1 MGPVHDDALEAL
13 EILLRNGPAEEE
25 LAPGELQDAL
35 VLEEEALN
43 VIPVIEQDED
53 DDNLEDL
60 NPPDEAGI

>member
-1 MGPVHDDALEAL
+1 MGPVHNDALEAL

-35 VLEEEALN
+35 VLEALN

>member
-1 MGPVHDDALEAL
+1 MGPVHHDALEAL

-25 LAPGELQDAL
+25 LAPGELQEAL
-35 VLEEEALN
+35 VLLEEALN
-43 VIPVIEQDED
+43 DIPVIEQDED